1 MGWTK
6 GFEPSASG
14 ATNRRSNQL
23 SYAHHI
29 FVIFGEKNYIIM
41 QLNGVKMGSN
51 NLFIKS
57 VSKMFDNAIE
67 TLDVEKGLANQIK
80 SCNSTH
86 TIRFGVRL
94 SNGIKVFTGWRAV
107 HSEHL
112 EPVKGGIRYS
122 PAVSATEVEAM
133 AMLMTFKNAVI
144 DVPFG
149 GSKGGLKINPS
160 KYSEEDL
167 EKITRRFTEELV
179 KRGLISPSLNVPA
192 PDMGTGKKEMAWIA
206 DEYKRL
212 NPHDINA
219 YACVTGKPENMG
231 GVDGR
236 TEATGRGLFYAL
248 NSFFNSQDIKKT
260 KISGKLS
267 SQKIILEGLGKV
279 GYFAARA
286 LRDHGCTIIGV
297 IEKDQSFFNSNG
309 LDIDAIRNWLIES
322 GDPKHYSNQAELK
335 TKEEVFTENCDIYIP
350 AATEGTITDEN
361 YNFLNTKII
370 CEGANGP
377 ITSKADQ
384 LLTKKGIMIIPD
396 LYANAGGVAV
406 SYFEWVRNLQ
416 HMRFGRMEKRRKEY
430 ENASLISVIESSTGA
445 KVSSQTKDLLNQ
457 GPSEIDLVR
466 SGLEDMMTEAYENM
480 SEIWNQNN
488 YDSLRTTAFI
498 YSIKKLIKS
507 YRNIG
512 I

>member
-1 MGWTK
+1 MG
-6 GFEPSASG
+6 G
-14 ATNRRSNQL
+14 
-23 SYAHHI
+23 
-29 FVIFGEKNYIIM
+29 
-41 QLNGVKMGSN
+41 KMGSN
-51 NLFIKS
+51 NLLIKS
-57 VSKMFDNAIE
+57 VSKMFDNAIK

-86 TIRFGVRL
+86 TIRFGVKL
-94 SNGIKVFTGWRAV
+94 SKGIKVFTGWRAV

-149 GSKGGLKINPS
+149 GSKGGLKINPN
-160 KYSEEDL
+160 KYSQEDL

-260 KISGKLS
+260 KIKGKLS
-267 SQKIILEGLGKV
+267 SQRIILEGLGKV

-286 LRDHGCTIIGV
+286 LRDHGCAIIGV
-297 IEKDQSFFNSNG
+297 IEKDQSFYNPKG
-309 LDIDAIRNWLIES
+309 LDIDLIRNWLIES
-322 GDPKHYSNQAELK
+322 EDSKNYPNQNELK
-335 TKEEVFTENCDIYIP
+335 TREDVFSADCDIYIP

-361 YNFLNTKII
+361 YDLLNAKII

-384 LLTKKGIMIIPD
+384 LLTKKGVLIIPD

-445 KVSSQTKDLLNQ
+445 KVSSKTKDLLNQ

-488 YDSLRTTAFI
+488 YDSLRTTAFV

-507 YRNIG
+507 YKNIG

>member
-1 MGWTK
+1 MG
-6 GFEPSASG
+6 AD
-14 ATNRRSNQL
+14 
-23 SYAHHI
+23 
-29 FVIFGEKNYIIM
+29 
-41 QLNGVKMGSN
+41 
-51 NLFIKS
+51 NLFLKS
-57 VSKMFDNAIE
+57 VSKMFDDA
-67 TLDVEKGLANQIK
+67 VEILGVEPGLAKQIK

-86 TIRFGVRL
+86 TIRFGVKL
-94 SNGIKVFTGWRAV
+94 KKGIKVFTGWRSV

-122 PAVSATEVEAM
+122 PAVNASEVEAM
-133 AMLMTFKNAVI
+133 AALMTFKNAVI

-149 GSKGGLKINPS
+149 GSKGGLKITPS
-160 KYSEEDL
+160 KYDDEDL

-212 NPHDINA
+212 NPQDINA

-236 TEATGRGLFYAL
+236 TEATGRGIFYAL
-248 NSFFNSQDIKKT
+248 SSFFNSPDIKKT
-260 KISGKLS
+260 SLKGKLS
-267 SQKIILEGLGKV
+267 SQSIIIEGLGKV
-279 GYFAARA
+279 GYYAARA
-286 LRDHGCTIIGV
+286 LRDHGCKVIGV
-297 IEKDQSFFNSNG
+297 IEKKTSFYNQKG
-309 LDIDAIRNWLIES
+309 LDIDQIDSWIKGSR
-322 GDPKHYSNQAELK
+322 DPKDYPNQNEIKSREELLS
-335 TKEEVFTENCDIYIP
+335 VGCDIFIP
-350 AATEGTITDEN
+350 AAREGTITEEN
-361 YNFLNTKII
+361 QKILNTKLI

-377 ITSKADQ
+377 LTSRADHY
-384 LLTKKGIMIIPD
+384 LNKRGILIIPD

-406 SYFEWVRNLQ
+406 SYFEWVRNLS

-430 ENASLISVIESSTGA
+430 ETTSILSVIESSTG
-445 KVSSQTKDLLNQ
+445 KRVSSKTKSMLNQ
-457 GPSEIDLVR
+457 GPTELDLVR

-480 SEIWNQNN
+480 SEIWNENK
-488 YDSLRTTAFI
+488 YDSLRTTAYI
-498 YSIKKLIKS
+498 YSIKKLIES

>member
-1 MGWTK
+1 MG
-6 GFEPSASG
+6 G
-14 ATNRRSNQL
+14 
-23 SYAHHI
+23 
-29 FVIFGEKNYIIM
+29 
-41 QLNGVKMGSN
+41 KMGSN

-57 VSKMFDNAIE
+57 VSKMFDNAIKV
-67 TLDVEKGLANQIK
+67 LDVEKGLANQIK

-86 TIRFGVRL
+86 TIRFGVKL
-94 SNGIKVFTGWRAV
+94 SGGIKVFTGWRAV

-122 PAVSATEVEAM
+122 PAVSSTEVEAM

-149 GSKGGLKINPS
+149 GSKGGLKINPN

-248 NSFFNSQDIKKT
+248 NSFFNSQDVKKT
-260 KISGKLS
+260 KIKGKLS

-286 LRDHGCTIIGV
+286 LRDHGCKIIGV
-297 IEKDQSFFNSNG
+297 IEKDQSFFNSEG

-322 GDPKHYSNQAELK
+322 GDPKNYSNQVELK
-335 TKEEVFTENCDIYIP
+335 SREEVFSENCDIYIP
-350 AATEGTITDEN
+350 AATEGTITDAN
-361 YNFLNTKII
+361 YNLLNAKII

-384 LLTKKGIMIIPD
+384 LLTKKGILIIPD

-430 ENASLISVIESSTGA
+430 ENASLISVIENTTGA

-507 YRNIG
+507 YKNIG

>member
-1 MGWTK
+1 
-6 GFEPSASG
+6 
-14 ATNRRSNQL
+14 
-23 SYAHHI
+23 
-29 FVIFGEKNYIIM
+29 
-41 QLNGVKMGSN
+41 
-51 NLFIKS
+51 
-57 VSKMFDNAIE
+57 
-67 TLDVEKGLANQIK
+67 
-80 SCNSTH
+80 
-86 TIRFGVRL
+86 
-94 SNGIKVFTGWRAV
+94 
-107 HSEHL
+107 
-112 EPVKGGIRYS
+112 
-122 PAVSATEVEAM
+122 M

-160 KYSEEDL
+160 KYSQEDL

-260 KISGKLS
+260 KTKGQLS
-267 SQKIILEGLGKV
+267 SQRIILEGLGKV
-279 GYFAARA
+279 GYYAARA
-286 LRDHGCTIIGV
+286 LRDHGCAIIGV
-297 IEKDQSFFNSNG
+297 IEKDQSFYNPKG
-309 LDIDAIRNWLIES
+309 LDIDLIRNWLIES
-322 GDPKHYSNQAELK
+322 EDSKNYPNQNELK
-335 TKEEVFTENCDIYIP
+335 TREDVFTADCDIYIP

-361 YNFLNTKII
+361 YDVLNAKII

-384 LLTKKGIMIIPD
+384 LLTKKGVLIIPD

-445 KVSSQTKDLLNQ
+445 KVSSKTKDLLNQ

-488 YDSLRTTAFI
+488 YDSLRTTAYV

-507 YRNIG
+507 YKNIG

>member
-1 MGWTK
+1 M
-6 GFEPSASG
+6 
-14 ATNRRSNQL
+14 
-23 SYAHHI
+23 
-29 FVIFGEKNYIIM
+29 GEK
-41 QLNGVKMGSN
+41 LGSN

-57 VSKMFDNAIE
+57 VSKMFDNAIR

-86 TIRFGVRL
+86 TIRFGVKL
-94 SNGIKVFTGWRAV
+94 SGGIKVFTGWRAV

-260 KISGKLS
+260 KITGKLS

-297 IEKDQSFFNSNG
+297 IEKDQSFFNSKG
-309 LDIDAIRNWLIES
+309 LDIDVIRNWLIES
-322 GDPKHYSNQAELK
+322 GDPNNYANQAELK
-335 TKEEVFTENCDIYIP
+335 TREEVFSENCDIYIP

-361 YNFLNTKII
+361 YNLLNAKII

-384 LLTKKGIMIIPD
+384 LLTKKGIFVIPD

-480 SEIWNQNN
+480 SEIWNKNN

-507 YRNIG
+507 YKNIG

>member
-1 MGWTK
+1 
-6 GFEPSASG
+6 
-14 ATNRRSNQL
+14 
-23 SYAHHI
+23 
-29 FVIFGEKNYIIM
+29 
-41 QLNGVKMGSN
+41 
-51 NLFIKS
+51 
-57 VSKMFDNAIE
+57 
-67 TLDVEKGLANQIK
+67 
-80 SCNSTH
+80 
-86 TIRFGVRL
+86 
-94 SNGIKVFTGWRAV
+94 
-107 HSEHL
+107 
-112 EPVKGGIRYS
+112 
-122 PAVSATEVEAM
+122 M

-260 KISGKLS
+260 KITGKLS

-297 IEKDQSFFNSNG
+297 IEKDQSFFNSKG
-309 LDIDAIRNWLIES
+309 LDIDVIRNWLNES
-322 GDPKHYSNQAELK
+322 GDPNNYPNQVELK
-335 TKEEVFTENCDIYIP
+335 TREEVFSENCDIYIP

-361 YNFLNTKII
+361 YNLLNAKII

-384 LLTKKGIMIIPD
+384 LLTKKGILVIPD

-445 KVSSQTKDLLNQ
+445 KVSSKTKDLLNQ

-480 SEIWNQNN
+480 SEIWNVNN
-488 YDSLRTTAFI
+488 YPSLRTTAYI
-498 YSIKKLIKS
+498 YSIKKLVESYKS
-507 YRNIG
+507 IG

>member
-1 MGWTK
+1 M
-6 GFEPSASG
+6 
-14 ATNRRSNQL
+14 
-23 SYAHHI
+23 
-29 FVIFGEKNYIIM
+29 GEK
-41 QLNGVKMGSN
+41 LGSN

-57 VSKMFDNAIE
+57 VSKMFDNAIR

-86 TIRFGVRL
+86 TIRFGVKL
-94 SNGIKVFTGWRAV
+94 SGGIKVFTGWRAV

-260 KISGKLS
+260 KITGKLS

-297 IEKDQSFFNSNG
+297 IEKDQSFFNSKG
-309 LDIDAIRNWLIES
+309 LDIDVIRNWLNES
-322 GDPKHYSNQAELK
+322 GDPNNYPNQAELK
-335 TKEEVFTENCDIYIP
+335 TREEVFSENCDIYIP
-350 AATEGTITDEN
+350 AATEGTITNEN
-361 YNFLNTKII
+361 YNLLNAKII

-384 LLTKKGIMIIPD
+384 LLTKKGILVIPD

-480 SEIWNQNN
+480 SEIWNKNN

-507 YRNIG
+507 YKNIG

>member
-1 MGWTK
+1 
-6 GFEPSASG
+6 
-14 ATNRRSNQL
+14 
-23 SYAHHI
+23 
-29 FVIFGEKNYIIM
+29 
-41 QLNGVKMGSN
+41 MGSN

-57 VSKMFDNAIE
+57 VSKMFDNAIKV
-67 TLDVEKGLANQIK
+67 LDVEKGLANQIK

-86 TIRFGVRL
+86 TIRFGVKL
-94 SNGIKVFTGWRAV
+94 SGGIKVFTGWRAV

-122 PAVSATEVEAM
+122 PAVSSTEVEAM

-149 GSKGGLKINPS
+149 GSKGGLKINPN

-248 NSFFNSQDIKKT
+248 NSFFNSQDVKKT
-260 KISGKLS
+260 KIKGKLS

-286 LRDHGCTIIGV
+286 LRDHGCKIIGV
-297 IEKDQSFFNSNG
+297 IEKDQSFFNSEG

-322 GDPKHYSNQAELK
+322 GDPKNYSNQVELK
-335 TKEEVFTENCDIYIP
+335 SREEVFSENCDIYIP
-350 AATEGTITDEN
+350 AATEGTITDAN
-361 YNFLNTKII
+361 YNLLNAKII

-384 LLTKKGIMIIPD
+384 LLTKKGILIIPD

-430 ENASLISVIESSTGA
+430 ENASLISVIESTTGA

-507 YRNIG
+507 YKNIG

>member
-1 MGWTK
+1 
-6 GFEPSASG
+6 
-14 ATNRRSNQL
+14 
-23 SYAHHI
+23 
-29 FVIFGEKNYIIM
+29 
-41 QLNGVKMGSN
+41 MGSN

-57 VSKMFDNAIE
+57 VSKMFDNAIKA
-67 TLDVEKGLANQIK
+67 LDVEKGLANQIK

-86 TIRFGVRL
+86 TIRFGVKL
-94 SNGIKVFTGWRAV
+94 SDGIKVFTGWRAV

-260 KISGKLS
+260 KITGKLS

-297 IEKDQSFFNSNG
+297 IEKDQSFFNSKG
-309 LDIDAIRNWLIES
+309 LDIDAIKNWLIES
-322 GDPKHYSNQAELK
+322 GDPKNYSNQAELK
-335 TKEEVFTENCDIYIP
+335 TKEEVFSENCDIYIP

-361 YNFLNTKII
+361 YNLLNAKII

-384 LLTKKGIMIIPD
+384 QLTKKGILIIPD

-445 KVSSQTKDLLNQ
+445 KISSQTKNLLNQ

-507 YRNIG
+507 YKNIG

>member
-1 MGWTK
+1 MG
-6 GFEPSASG
+6 E
-14 ATNRRSNQL
+14 
-23 SYAHHI
+23 
-29 FVIFGEKNYIIM
+29 
-41 QLNGVKMGSN
+41 KMGSN

-57 VSKMFDNAIE
+57 VSKMFDNAIK

-86 TIRFGVRL
+86 TIRFGVKL
-94 SNGIKVFTGWRAV
+94 SEGIKVFTGWRAV

-160 KYSEEDL
+160 KYSQEDL

-260 KISGKLS
+260 NIKGKLS
-267 SQKIILEGLGKV
+267 SQRIILEGLGKV
-279 GYFAARA
+279 GYYAARA
-286 LRDHGCTIIGV
+286 LRDHGCAIIGV
-297 IEKDQSFFNSNG
+297 IEKDQSFYNPKG
-309 LDIDAIRNWLIES
+309 LDIDLIRNWLIES
-322 GDPKHYSNQAELK
+322 EDSKNYPNQNELK
-335 TKEEVFTENCDIYIP
+335 TREDVFTADCDIYIP
-350 AATEGTITDEN
+350 AATEGTVTDEN
-361 YNFLNTKII
+361 YDVLNAKLI

-384 LLTKKGIMIIPD
+384 LLTKKGVLIIPD

-406 SYFEWVRNLQ
+406 SYFEWVRNLS

-430 ENASLISVIESSTGA
+430 ENASLISIIENSTGSR
-445 KVSSQTKDLLNQ
+445 VSSKTKDILKQ
-457 GPSEIDLVR
+457 GPTEIDLVR
-466 SGLEDMMTEAYENM
+466 SGLEDMMAEAYENM
-480 SEIWNQNN
+480 SEIWNENK
-488 YDSLRTTAFI
+488 YDSLRTTAYI
-498 YSIKKLIKS
+498 YSIKKLIES